1 MQSEY
6 ILIGSECYEKIMQQ
20 LESSKLLTK
29 IGTVSKKSFILLVS
43 LFTIVISCIPYIII
57 DKIFTVD

>member
-43 LFTIVISCIPYIII
+43 LCIPYIII
-57 DKIFTVD
+57 DKIFTVY

>member
-29 IGTVSKKSFILLVS
+29 IGAVSKKSFILLVS
-43 LFTIVISCIPYIII
+43 LCIPYIII